1 MDCLFC
7 AIVAK
12 TIPAKILY
20 EDDQVLA
27 FEDISPQAPSHVVI
41 IPKQHIPTLNDLQAD
56 QIPLAGKLL
65 YTAKQL
71 AEQLGYAESG
81 YRVVNNCKQDG
92 GQVIFHLHL
101 HLLGKRVF
109 HWPPG

>member
-20 EDDQVLA
+20 ENEHVLA
-27 FEDISPQAPSHVVI
+27 FEDINPQAPSHVLI
-41 IPKQHIPTLNDLQAD
+41 IPKQHIPTLNDLQAN
-56 QIPLAGKLL
+56 QIDLAGSLL
-65 YTAKQL
+65 YTAKHL

-81 YRVVNNCKQDG
+81 YRVVNNCKEDG
-92 GQVIFHLHL
+92 GQAVYHLHL
-101 HLLGKRVF
+101 HLLGNRVF
-109 HWPPG
+109 TWPPG